1 MSVAETPG
9 ARAEIVEVGP
19 RDGLQNESVHFD
31 TARKRDFILRLLDA
45 GLRRMEVASFVNP
58 KRVPQ
63 MADAEALLESLPQ
76 DRGARYVG
84 LVLNPRGVERALRT
98 AVHELNFVIVASDTF
113 NRKNQGVST
122 ADSLAVWFE
131 IARLAQEAKVPCGL
145 TLAAAF
151 GCPYEGEVPLSQLVE
166 LAQRAAAADPA
177 EIALADTIGV
187 AVPAEVTRRIGA
199 VRGAVGDTPL
209 RCHFHNTRNTGLANA
224 WAAWQ
229 AGVRVLDAS
238 AGGIGGCPTGEARL
252 SAGHRLPARY
262 VIHTVGPVWQGGA
275 HGEPELL
282 AACYQNCLRL
292 AAEHALR
299 HIAFPAISCGVYG
312 YPPAQAAAIAVQTC
326 RAHATPDMQITFAC
340 FDAKMLSLYHQQLRR
355 HALGS

>member
-1 MSVAETPG
+1 MKMAEAAG

-31 TARKRDFILRLLDA
+31 TARKRDFILRLLDS

-122 ADSLAVWFE
+122 ADSLAAWFE

-145 TLAAAF
+145 TLAASF
-151 GCPYEGEVPLSQLVE
+151 GCPYEGEVPLSQLVA
-166 LAQRAAAADPA
+166 LAQRAAEAGPA

-187 AVPAEVTRRIGA
+187 AVPAEVTRRVEA
-199 VRGAVGDTPL
+199 VRGAVGNTPL

-238 AGGIGGCPTGEARL
+238 AGGIGGCPFAPSATGNIPTEDLAYLLGRSGVETGVALPRLLETTHWLEAQLQRPVPGL
-252 SAGHRLPARY
+252 LGRAGPFPP
-262 VIHTVGPVWQGGA
+262 TP
-275 HGEPELL
+275 L
-282 AACYQNCLRL
+282 AA
-292 AAEHALR
+292 
-299 HIAFPAISCGVYG
+299 
-312 YPPAQAAAIAVQTC
+312 
-326 RAHATPDMQITFAC
+326 
-340 FDAKMLSLYHQQLRR
+340 
-355 HALGS
+355 

>member
-1 MSVAETPG
+1 MAMAEAPG

-31 TARKRDFILRLLDA
+31 TARKRDFILRLLDS

-122 ADSLAVWFE
+122 GDSLAAWFE

-145 TLAAAF
+145 TLAASF

-166 LAQRAAAADPA
+166 LAQRAAAAGPA

-187 AVPAEVTRRIGA
+187 AVPAEVTRRVKA
-199 VRGAVGDTPL
+199 VRGAVGNTPL

-238 AGGIGGCPTGEARL
+238 AGGIGGCPFAPSATGNIPTEDLAYLLSRSGVEIGVDLPRLLETTHWLEAQLQRPVPGL
-252 SAGHRLPARY
+252 LGRAGPFPP
-262 VIHTVGPVWQGGA
+262 TP
-275 HGEPELL
+275 L
-282 AACYQNCLRL
+282 AA
-292 AAEHALR
+292 
-299 HIAFPAISCGVYG
+299 
-312 YPPAQAAAIAVQTC
+312 
-326 RAHATPDMQITFAC
+326 
-340 FDAKMLSLYHQQLRR
+340 
-355 HALGS
+355 